1 MWLRYQKHHRLAGK
15 RDKIMTIECSVQS
28 KATSVY
34 IRTEFVNV
42 MLVTLTL
49 SSRLTP
55 CLPKRMVHSFFSW
68 TRIIGRVST
77 HPATEPRL
85 VDWVEQEIVQAD
97 WSLHYLCWD
106 RQTTTNHNPHL
117 ETAPARRIDQYTWRF
132 CKELLCFSCEVAFS
146 KAAKGLHQ
154 TNMGPEPNKR
164 LARTPTGAK
173 LTTWWKPGEILTFQK
188 KKWN

>member
-1 MWLRYQKHHRLAGK
+1 MSCLSPWLYHQDWRR
-15 RDKIMTIECSVQS
+15 KIYNKLQ
-28 KATSVY
+28 
-34 IRTEFVNV
+34 R
-42 MLVTLTL
+42 
-49 SSRLTP
+49 
-55 CLPKRMVHSFFSW
+55 LPKRMVHSFFSW

-106 RQTTTNHNPHL
+106 RQTTTNHNPRQ

-132 CKELLCFSCEVAFS
+132 CKELLCFSCEVAFLR
-146 KAAKGLHQ
+146 AAKGLHQ

-173 LTTWWKPGEILTFQK
+173 LTTWWKPGEILTFPKKNETKQAFYTFWIWIHQK
-188 KKWN
+188 KCLVLKK